1 MFSKRYFPERLELD
15 SFTTNT
21 ATSYNLFLLTYHK
34 QPSELQSTM
43 CFFFF
48 TSGTFGIQRSHKFT
62 VTLICADDYIKE
74 IKILVL
80 IIL

>member
-34 QPSELQSTM
+34 QLSELQSTM
-43 CFFFF
+43 CFFFLHLEHLGF
-48 TSGTFGIQRSHKFT
+48 KGPTNLQ
-62 VTLICADDYIKE
+62 
-74 IKILVL
+74 
-80 IIL
+80 